1 VSAARDDVESAR
13 RLLVQRLAGVRAD
26 FEESAAQYTLR
37 VLGRL
42 AEITDT
48 INDTASD
55 AHPHPHQRSAMLRD
69 AFRCLDGLDI
79 RASRGRRKDLRAI
92 ERALDAIDAT
102 LAAW

>member
-1 VSAARDDVESAR
+1 MSAARDDVESAR

-48 INDTASD
+48 ITDTASET
-55 AHPHPHQRSAMLRD
+55 HPQQRLTMLRD
-69 AFRCLDGLDI
+69 ALRCLDALDI
-79 RASRGRRKDLRAI
+79 KASRGRRKDLRAI
-92 ERALDAIDAT
+92 ERALDELDTT
-102 LAAW
+102 LADW